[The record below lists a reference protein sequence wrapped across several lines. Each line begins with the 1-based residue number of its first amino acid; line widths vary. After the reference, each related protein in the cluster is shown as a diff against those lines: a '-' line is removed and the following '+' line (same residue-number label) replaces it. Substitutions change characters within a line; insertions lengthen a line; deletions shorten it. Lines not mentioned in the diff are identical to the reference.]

1 MFTDDQWK
9 LFQTEGYVH
18 LGQLLN
24 NSELAAMQRRIDD
37 IMLGRADVDYSRML
51 MQLDRASDNADEPG
65 PQTKGHKGAT
75 LDYRK
80 IQDLKFDPLFLAYMQ
95 RPIFRD
101 ICRRMYG
108 DVSIASFRAMF
119 MNKPAQKGTFLAWH
133 QDRWTMLDRDPRV
146 SVWTALDPATVA
158 NGCVQIIPRTHHTLI
173 NPSHDSGFLTPE
185 QAEAHAP
192 ANKRVFLEL
201 KPGEAVLLHNWLLH
215 GSDINHTN
223 IPRRAFSV
231 CYMDTRTRA
240 KSGEKFS
247 VVFGEGALVPPPG
260 TPGEG

>member
-1 MFTDDQWK
+1 MNLLTDDQWESF
-9 LFQTEGYVH
+9 LTEGYVR
-18 LGQLLN
+18 LGKLL
-24 NSELAAMQRRIDD
+24 SDDDLAALQRRIDD
-37 IMLGRADVDYSRML
+37 IMLGAADVDYSQML
-51 MQLDRASDNADEPG
+51 MQLDRASSDSDEPG

-80 IQDLKFDPLFLAYMQ
+80 IQDLEFDPLFLAYMQ

-108 DVSIASFRAMF
+108 AAPIASFRAMF

-133 QDRWTMLDRDPRV
+133 QDRWTMLDRDPKV
-146 SVWTALDPATVA
+146 SVWTALDPATIA
-158 NGCVQIIPRTHHTLI
+158 NGCVQIIPRSHHTLV

-185 QAEAHAP
+185 QAQAHAP
-192 ANKRVFLEL
+192 EEKRVFLEL
-201 KPGEAVLLHNWLLH
+201 NAGEAVLLHNWLLH

-231 CYMDTRTRA
+231 CYMDARTRA
-240 KSGEKFS
+240 KNGEAFS
-247 VVFGEGALVPPPG
+247 TVFPDGVL
-260 TPGEG
+260 